1 MPNVAFDIGQPTF
14 SLQRC
19 DIAANN
25 TLGSFGAA
33 STVPSAKVLALDFKT
48 VSDQS
53 QGDSAITATAAQAI
67 GMDGTLDVAA
77 ITFQNLAVITGNTIS
92 STGAGSTLQRQ
103 MSFGNLRFQYFGLLA
118 QAWGAENAGDTLIWI
133 PKCKVMSGW
142 TFRLEFG
149 KIVTPQF
156 KFTAI
161 QDDFYGYI
169 WKPNERATIG
179 VLAIPPA
186 WA

>member
-1 MPNVAFDIGQPTF
+1 MATFDTGQPTF
-14 SLQRC
+14 GLQRV

-25 TLGSFGAA
+25 TGGSFGTS
-33 STVPSAKVLALDFKT
+33 STVPSAKTIAFDFKT
-48 VSDQS
+48 VSDMA
-53 QGDSAITATAAQAI
+53 QGDMMITATGAQAI
-67 GMDGTLDVAA
+67 SMDGTLDVAG
-77 ITFQNLAVITGNTIS
+77 ITFANLAVLTGNTIS

-103 MSFGNLRFQYFGLLA
+103 MSFNNFRFQYFGLLA
-118 QAWGAENAGDTLIWI
+118 QAWAVENTGDTLIWV

-142 TFRLEFG
+142 TWRLEFG

-169 WKPNERATIG
+169 WKLNERATIG